1 MKKFKLLPLTIE
13 TNPTKETNIQMTSL
27 EEDIQQ
33 LRIRKIKGTNRLIY
47 IYIYIYFFFIYIYK
61 QINIMRGK
69 KDATT
74 FPDKP
79 VSWIAS
85 PFRGLKYIN
94 RYIYIFFYTHIKIY
108 IYIFYINGSIKGFSQ
123 QNVKLKS
130 IFNAACCLYMTLQ
143 N

>member
-47 IYIYIYFFFIYIYK
+47 IYIYIYIYFFFIYIYK

-79 VSWIAS
+79 VS
-85 PFRGLKYIN
+85 
-94 RYIYIFFYTHIKIY
+94 
-108 IYIFYINGSIKGFSQ
+108 
-123 QNVKLKS
+123 
-130 IFNAACCLYMTLQ
+130 
-143 N
+143 

>member
-47 IYIYIYFFFIYIYK
+47 IYIFFFFIYIYK

-79 VSWIAS
+79 VS
-85 PFRGLKYIN
+85 
-94 RYIYIFFYTHIKIY
+94 
-108 IYIFYINGSIKGFSQ
+108 
-123 QNVKLKS
+123 
-130 IFNAACCLYMTLQ
+130 
-143 N
+143 

>member
-47 IYIYIYFFFIYIYK
+47 IYIYFFFFYIHIYI

-74 FPDKP
+74 FPEKP
-79 VSWIAS
+79 VS
-85 PFRGLKYIN
+85 
-94 RYIYIFFYTHIKIY
+94 
-108 IYIFYINGSIKGFSQ
+108 
-123 QNVKLKS
+123 
-130 IFNAACCLYMTLQ
+130 
-143 N
+143 